1 MLNYTNVHSYQRW
14 QEVEAVAG
22 NGLHVVRDFLEAKMI
37 LASNRRDILVQN
49 IPKQRWLGSLIPAF
63 FCQENGK

>member
-1 MLNYTNVHSYQRW
+1 
-14 QEVEAVAG
+14 VEAVAG